1 MKITLDI
8 QELRSICKDMSEL
21 GAAQY
26 VRKTKPAVD
35 LMSQREAYKMFGE
48 SRVKRWVAAGMV
60 KAMRSGETQRSK
72 LLYSM
77 ADMMSLDASE
87 RLQPIIARNLN

>member
-1 MKITLDI
+1 MNITIEI
-8 QELRSICKDMSEL
+8 QELKNICRDMSEL

-26 VRKTKPAVD
+26 VRKTKPTVD

-60 KAMRSGETQRSK
+60 KAIRNGETQRSK

-77 ADMMSLDASE
+77 ADMMAVDAGE

>member
-1 MKITLDI
+1 MTITIEI
-8 QELRSICKDMSEL
+8 QELKNICRDMSEL

-26 VRKTKPAVD
+26 IRKTKPSAD
-35 LMSQREAYKMFGE
+35 MMSQREAYKMFGE
-48 SRVKRWVAAGMV
+48 SRVKRWVASGMV
-60 KAMRSGETQRSK
+60 KAMRNGETQRSK

-77 ADMMSLDASE
+77 AEMMAVDASE